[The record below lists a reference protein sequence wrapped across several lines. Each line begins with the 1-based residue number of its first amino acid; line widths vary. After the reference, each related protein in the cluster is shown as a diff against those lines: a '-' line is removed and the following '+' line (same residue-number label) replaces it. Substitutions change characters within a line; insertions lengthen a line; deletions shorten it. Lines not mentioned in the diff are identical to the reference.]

1 MPGGILI
8 VDDNSSIRHLLRVLI
23 ESKTSFKVC
32 GEAENGEQAIK
43 KTRELQ
49 PDLVLLDLTMPGMSG
64 TQTATVLRL
73 LEPRPKTILFTLHAD
88 GVNREL
94 ASVYGIDAVISKS
107 DSIAVLVPQ
116 IEKLLTPPAA
126 PPAATTDA
134 QTHPPKRVN

>member
-8 VDDNSSIRHLLRVLI
+8 VDDNASIRHLLRVLI

-32 GEAENGEQAIK
+32 GEAENGEQAIR
-43 KTRELQ
+43 KTRELH

-64 TQTATVLRL
+64 TQTGTVLRL
-73 LEPRPKTILFTLHAD
+73 MEPRPKIILFTLHAD

-126 PPAATTDA
+126 PPVASPDA
-134 QTHPPKRVN
+134 QPYPPKRVN

>member
-8 VDDNSSIRHLLRVLI
+8 VDDNASIRHLLRVLI

-88 GVNREL
+88 GVNRDL
-94 ASVYGIDAVISKS
+94 ASIYGIDAVISKTE
-107 DSIAVLVPQ
+107 SIAVVIPQ
-116 IEKLLTPPAA
+116 IEKLLAPPAA
-126 PPAATTDA
+126 PPVERPDA